1 MNVQQQIL
9 IGRADERGTVRIRTA
24 AATAGLSTGEQ
35 QDHER
40 LCHGWSGFVPGHFG
54 RALVHVP
61 VPATDGMG
69 IEAHVVAQVRSVDLD
84 DGPGVSIHLVRL
96 GRAGFATLGDDPYR
110 LVRTGHLIEH
120 WTPDVPWPSID
131 VDAIGED
138 PERGL
143 RAVIPEQYPVLEA
156 LLRHALSDGPLVLAG
171 ERDDAAIEDLFE
183 HLLHLV
189 PRTTRQ
195 RTSFASFVADPD
207 APFDVSARP
216 RDGSTFR
223 ASLRALL
230 TDTPPAL
237 DEEREAYVRGLFED
251 LCAGAWGRAAAR
263 IESFEVEP
271 VEPVPSEPAV
281 SAPTEPDV
289 PVASEPSAPVPPEP
303 ADDGDPLATSDADPV
318 PAEGVFEPTIR
329 FDESGP
335 VTPATPEG
343 DDPASATAEVEEFV
357 PDAYEVEDPGGVDE
371 SEDRVADAD
380 EVEAPAPTTTEV
392 EGWGEVELE
401 CDTPGSESRSA
412 RRLVLTLLV
421 VAAVG
426 AGGFLLLRG
435 VPFGTEDSS
444 QMAVDVDPLAVGVR
458 ASVATYVDD
467 QFARIEEHRATD
479 PPRFEFRQTLSRRR
493 AGFERQLE
501 ATREAQARAVDDAIA
516 AVLSSDDAS
525 DSTVA
530 RILRAEAETTRD
542 VLPRLW
548 RLHAGLAAGRPELL
562 RPTGSGSD
570 LPSSAADD
578 IAGWADALAAWASW
592 FEQPETTPVPTGAP
606 TDGLAALAASLPT
619 TGEAVS
625 TDGVVEIWGG
635 LPVALRGE
643 PADAV
648 ETASAS
654 DAGRRDAR

>member
-9 IGRADERGTVRIRTA
+9 IGRDDERGPFGVRTV
-24 AATAGLSTGEQ
+24 AATAGLTAAEQ
-35 QDHER
+35 QDHEH
-40 LCHGWSGFVPGHFG
+40 LCDGWAGFVPGRFG

-61 VPATDGMG
+61 VPTAEGTG

-84 DGPGVSIHLVRL
+84 AGPGVSIHLVRL

-110 LVRTGHLIEH
+110 LMRTGHLIEE
-120 WTPDVPWPSID
+120 WTPDTPWPAID

-171 ERDDAAIEDLFE
+171 EHDDAAIEDLFE
-183 HLLHLV
+183 HLLHLL

-195 RTSFASFVADPD
+195 RTAFASFVADPD

-216 RDGSTFR
+216 CEGSTFR

-230 TDTPPAL
+230 TDTPPVL
-237 DEEREAYVRGLFED
+237 DEDREAYVRGLFED
-251 LCAGAWGRAAAR
+251 LRAGAWGRAAAR
-263 IESFEVEP
+263 IESFEAEP
-271 VEPVPSEPAV
+271 AAPMPPEPAV
-281 SAPTEPDV
+281 
-289 PVASEPSAPVPPEP
+289 PVPPEP
-303 ADDGDPLATSDADPV
+303 PVPEASEPVDDGDPVPTSDAEPV
-318 PAEGVFEPTIR
+318 PTDEVSGPTIR
-329 FDESGP
+329 FAESGP
-335 VTPATPEG
+335 VTPVAPEDVTVVG
-343 DDPASATAEVEEFV
+343 DEPASATAEVE
-357 PDAYEVEDPGGVDE
+357 DA
-371 SEDRVADAD
+371 
-380 EVEAPAPTTTEV
+380 APAPTGAEEPVSTTTEV

-401 CDTPGSESRSA
+401 PDTPKSESRSA

-421 VAAVG
+421 VAAVA
-426 AGGFLLLRG
+426 AGGFLLLRSA
-435 VPFGTEDSS
+435 PFGAEEPSRT
-444 QMAVDVDPLAVGVR
+444 AVDVDPLAVGVR

-467 QFARIEEHRATD
+467 QFARIEEHRASD

-493 AGFERQLE
+493 VGFERQLE
-501 ATREAQARAVDDAIA
+501 ATRQAQARAVDDAIA

-530 RILRAEAETTRD
+530 RILRAEAEATRD

-578 IAGWADALAAWASW
+578 IAGWADALSAWASW
-592 FEQPETTPVPTGAP
+592 FEQPETTPVPTGTP

-619 TGEAVS
+619 AGEAAP
-625 TDGVVEIWGG
+625 TDGVVEIWGD
-635 LPVALRGE
+635 LPVALRSE
-643 PADAV
+643 STDPV

-654 DAGRRDAR
+654 DGGTTDAR